1 MTLTT
6 DIKINFEDHEHKG
19 SDFGAMIQRTAM
31 EARAMGAIMSNFGAV
46 LQRAAMEESGNAG
59 GGDGSKGGGEGKS
72 NSDGEEKGQE
82 EEGESEE

>member
-1 MTLTT
+1 
-6 DIKINFEDHEHKG
+6 
-19 SDFGAMIQRTAM
+19 M

-72 NSDGEEKGQE
+72 NGDGEEKGQE
-82 EEGESEE
+82 ERARVKNEWRNGGGRGPLSPS